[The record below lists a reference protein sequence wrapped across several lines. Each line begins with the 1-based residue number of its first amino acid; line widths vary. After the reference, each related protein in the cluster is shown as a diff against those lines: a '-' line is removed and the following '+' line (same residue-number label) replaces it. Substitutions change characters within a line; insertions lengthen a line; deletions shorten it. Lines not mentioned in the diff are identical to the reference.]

1 MYLKKVV
8 SFTPCKWPKV
18 AVEVPTW
25 LRCSLKEALGL
36 EDGALLLR
44 KTTLLFSLIAYSMVE
59 GVWS

>member
-1 MYLKKVV
+1 M
-8 SFTPCKWPKV
+8 
-18 AVEVPTW
+18 VPTW
-25 LRCSLKEALGL
+25 LRCSLQEALGL